1 MRARAIHVARPVLS
15 PVMRYA
21 AAGGIFFLVLFNVAL
36 ISLDVASIPIRSG
49 LALGL
54 LAMLGFLRPEHF
66 LDTIRRHWLVLA
78 LAGLL
83 ALLGTLVSLVNGAD
97 PAIVGR
103 MLMEVHLQIT
113 VTLLLAAML
122 ADLAGPRAAVLA
134 ICAAFAISAVVAA
147 IQFIGLDAGW
157 NLREILGRLQGHK
170 LHEDSSFLNRR
181 PMGLSYS
188 PIHLAT
194 QACLGFA
201 AYGAWRLRLGGNG
214 GGAAGQIDPVIIIS
228 LAVMATVAFFTAT
241 RSPILGGAVFLA
253 VYALRNGSAVTILSA
268 AVLGVALVIAAP
280 MILDAM
286 QGAENR
292 VFRVGDNSASG
303 RLPLVTFGLMLF
315 QDNPLGYGFDFIS
328 HEHWAPYWQELYRF
342 EGAGEVREAELHNYL
357 LNMLTTYGITLLIAL
372 PLVGRLLW
380 RARHVAIVFVP
391 YAVHALFHN
400 TGPFWND
407 ILFWFVVGAI
417 SAMRPALEGDRM
429 ASSPQRQ
436 VRPPRAFRPRRTA

>member
-1 MRARAIHVARPVLS
+1 MSARAIRVARPAIS
-15 PVMRYA
+15 PAVRHA
-21 AAGGIFFLVLFNVAL
+21 AAGGIFVLVLFNVAL
-36 ISLDVASIPIRSG
+36 ISLDFASIPIRSG

-54 LAMLGFLRPEHF
+54 LAMLGFVRPDHF
-66 LDTIRRHWLVLA
+66 VDTIRRHGLVLA

-83 ALLGTLVSLVNGAD
+83 AFLGTFVSLINGAD
-97 PAIVGR
+97 PAIMGR
-103 MLMEVHLQIT
+103 MLMEVHLQIA

-134 ICAAFAISAVVAA
+134 ICAAFVISAAVAA

-157 NLREILGRLQGHK
+157 NLREALGRFQGHK

-201 AYGAWRLRLGGNG
+201 AYGAWRLRICAYSGGT
-214 GGAAGQIDPVIIIS
+214 AGRIDPVIILA
-228 LAVMATVAFFTAT
+228 LAVMAAVAFLSAT
-241 RSPILGGAVFLA
+241 RSPILGAAVFLA
-253 VYALRNGSAVTILSA
+253 IYALRNGSAVTILSA
-268 AVLGVALVIAAP
+268 AVMGVALVIAAP
-280 MILDAM
+280 MIVDAM

-292 VFRVGDNSASG
+292 VFRVGDNSAAG
-303 RLPLVTFGLMLF
+303 RLPLMTFGLMLF
-315 QDNPLGYGFDFIS
+315 QDNPFGYGFDFVS

-357 LNMLTTYGITLLIAL
+357 LNMLTTYGLTLLIAL
-372 PLVGRLLW
+372 PLIGRLLW
-380 RARHVAIVFVP
+380 QARHVAIVFVP

-407 ILFWFVVGAI
+407 TLFWFVVGAI
-417 SAMRPALEGDRM
+417 SAMRPALEGDTM
-429 ASSPQRQ
+429 AESQQRQ
-436 VRPPRAFRPRRTA
+436 VRPPRAFRTRRTA